1 VACGVGFLSHSARRR
16 TATYPTWTNRESAA
30 TPRLL
35 HDRFVDVVYRSG
47 VDNESQQQQQL
58 TISDQQLVRH
68 SMLNSEKQRFVDC
81 GPRYSHTTPRTA
93 RARDF
98 FVLPPPKLPPPVFW
112 DLSYKLPVR
121 RERLDVR
128 IKAVYCHCRPI
139 ILCVNTPAA
148 SNARQL
154 LGYFF
159 IWNKSKGQI
168 LATNIQYKS

>member
-1 VACGVGFLSHSARRR
+1 MACGVGFLSHSARRR

-93 RARDF
+93 RAGF
-98 FVLPPPKLPPPVFW
+98 FCTSATEAAASGLLGSLLQVARPKRKAGRPYKGGLLPLPTHNP
-112 DLSYKLPVR
+112 L
-121 RERLDVR
+121 REHPCRQQCSATVR
-128 IKAVYCHCRPI
+128 I
-139 ILCVNTPAA
+139 
-148 SNARQL
+148 
-154 LGYFF
+154 FF
-159 IWNKSKGQI
+159 YLK
-168 LATNIQYKS
+168 